1 MSAHPQSDRVRIEL
15 LGAFGVSVGGRE
27 VVDTAWPGRRS
38 AELVQ
43 LLALADRHR
52 LAREQVIEALWP
64 HLGPEAGAA
73 NLRKAAHH
81 ARQALCRQDA
91 VVLSGGRVVLFPSC
105 QVETD
110 VECFERAAEV
120 ALRSWDRAACA
131 EAASG
136 CTGELLPESL
146 YEEWT
151 QARRDH
157 LRSLHV
163 ELLRLSGQ
171 CDPTIGADA
180 FAQVTSPLQVA
191 AQRVPALRFD
201 QLRTQALL
209 SALVIFRLLPNGF
222 ANRDRREHLAPL
234 LGVLPSALTQEQMTY
249 DLRRLRLH
257 GLIERIAGTHRY
269 QPTDFGLATAL
280 LLTRTYTRIL
290 RPDLAELLGP
300 DPPASS
306 PLPSAFDKLLAA
318 VDQHARQAH
327 PAA

>member
-191 AQRVPALRFD
+191 AQRVPAPAVR
-201 QLRTQALL
+201 
-209 SALVIFRLLPNGF
+209 P
-222 ANRDRREHLAPL
+222 APHP
-234 LGVLPSALTQEQMTY
+234 GAAVCAGHLPSAAQRVRQPRPAGASRSTAGRAAQRTQEQMTY

-306 PLPSAFDKLLAA
+306 PLRSAFDKLLAA